1 MFKADIMKLEL
12 KHIAPYLPYKLM
24 FLEVRRGMFSN
35 SEDIAE
41 QSPMNVGN
49 INSLL
54 NGKVYRVISRKP
66 ILRPLSDLTDEILII
81 IFNDVDLD
89 VVRMRFGITIN
100 YKLMSDW
107 FKEHISLR
115 DYNDERG
122 LTMSAWMYNELLE
135 RHFDVF
141 GLIEN
146 NLAIDINTLK

>member
-66 ILRPLSDLTDEILII
+66 ILRPLSDLLKLGSNVEWWSIKIEL
-81 IFNDVDLD
+81 
-89 VVRMRFGITIN
+89 GIPK
-100 YKLMSDW
+100 YLEYDSMQELL
-107 FKEHISLR
+107 KEH
-115 DYNDERG
+115 Y
-122 LTMSAWMYNELLE
+122 
-135 RHFDVF
+135 DVF